1 MVDLATLSRQARR
14 ASEWGRLRA
23 AARVIGVVAVLT
35 ALAAWV
41 GGAVDACAG
50 AGAVL
55 LVTAIALR
63 WWSFDGARAVR
74 FGLLFGL
81 LPLTATLVTMHLGV
95 GLPRIGSV
103 DVCGIFC
110 MLAGAGAG
118 LGAAYGA
125 KRSMGSGAFVRW
137 AMAGVVASLVAAL
150 GCVPMGLGST
160 VSLVGAVLVGTVVG
174 AGLQR
179 NHRQPTIVGRR

>member
-1 MVDLATLSRQARR
+1 MVDLETLSRRARR
-14 ASEWGRLRA
+14 ASEWGRLRV
-23 AARVIGVVAVLT
+23 AARVIGVVAGLT
-35 ALAAWV
+35 ALAAVV

-55 LVTAIALR
+55 LATAIALR

-74 FGLLFGL
+74 LGLLFGL
-81 LPLTATLVTMHLGV
+81 LPLAATLVTMRLGASI
-95 GLPRIGSV
+95 PSIGSV

-110 MLAGAGAG
+110 LLAGAAAG

-125 KRSMGSGAFVRW
+125 RRSMGSAAFVRW

-150 GCVPMGLGST
+150 GCVPMGLGIT
-160 VSLVGAVLVGTVVG
+160 VSLVGAVLLGTLVG
-174 AGLQR
+174 AGWKR
-179 NHRQPTIVGRR
+179 NHRQPTIVGRS